1 MPFDIHDRHNILILQ
16 NFSFSYWLLLGFLH
30 LQFFL
35 ARDVNVLDCG
45 PIKKGFKR
53 IVIVFLRYDQKNIMA
68 YSIITMKFCNLVRFP
83 LGDFLC
89 ELNYD

>member
-1 MPFDIHDRHNILILQ
+1 M
-16 NFSFSYWLLLGFLH
+16 G
-30 LQFFL
+30 L
-35 ARDVNVLDCG
+35 AGPARSDVNLYMIVDCG

-53 IVIVFLRYDQKNIMA
+53 IIIVFLRYDQKNIMA

-83 LGDFLC
+83 LGYFLC